1 MNKIELNLISFQ
13 IKKWDIENKR
23 LSLKVNGVIQ
33 ADEKSV
39 LIDLSIT
46 QPTAMVEEFLK
57 KIHDTIKEQLHIT
70 AEKKDKTTISIVD
83 EGLVKQKLH
92 NFLRK
97 FLSDLSNPKRKKGT
111 NRSGLV
117 TNLEM
122 YPENQNVTELPQELQ
137 FFIILNWARKY
148 YEKEDYQHAVDP
160 LRRLVKIKP
169 DYGFG
174 YKWLARSLKKLRKY
188 DEAMRYYEMYAKV
201 DQSVDSLL
209 DLAKSYRK
217 GKLFDKSEKIY
228 QKILQEHPEEKEAK
242 IGLAQIY
249 YARLQDGYMAL
260 LDSLDKIDSE
270 WLKSW
275 LNEEF
280 NFRIYS
286 AKKTLMSPVQ
296 AAQLLGFK
304 NASEVTKMAF
314 KNEIPSHFNPSMA
327 RMSFYREEIENW
339 AKVMNR
345 YKLLDQEIGLYPD
358 RVADGNEGKS
368 NKTSELLNGEKNNVE
383 GRTPRVEEIIR
394 KIREARTQRENIRN
408 TFEKSASGKKHK
420 AAMNRK
426 NGAGKKKVAP
436 EDSDP
441 DLTELMKDSDQE
453 PETSTLPNVA
463 QKNSK
468 KEIKPKKRRAK
479 NQAKSSEDKKS
490 AELTVQKDE

>member
-1 MNKIELNLISFQ
+1 MNKIELNLISVQ
-13 IKKWDIENKR
+13 IKKWEMENKR

-33 ADEKSV
+33 AQEKSV
-39 LIDLSIT
+39 HIDLTIS

-57 KIHDTIKEQLHIT
+57 KISDNIKEMLQVS
-70 AEKKDKTTISIVD
+70 AETRDETTISVAE
-83 EGLVKQKLH
+83 EGTVKQKLH

-97 FLSDLSNPKRKKGT
+97 FLSDLSNPKRKKGS
-111 NRSGLV
+111 NRASLV
-117 TNLEM
+117 TTLEM
-122 YPENQNVTELPQELQ
+122 YPENQNLAEFPQELQ
-137 FFIILNWARKY
+137 FIIILNWARKY
-148 YEKEDYQHAVDP
+148 YEKEDYQRAVDP
-160 LRRLVKIKP
+160 LRRLVKVKP
-169 DYGFG
+169 DYGLA

-188 DEAMRYYEMYAKV
+188 DEAMRYYELYAKV
-201 DQSVDSLL
+201 DQSIDSLL

-228 QKILQEHPEEKEAK
+228 QNLVEEHPEDKEAK

-249 YARLQDGYMAL
+249 YARLQDDYIAL
-260 LDSLDKIDSE
+260 LDSLDKTDSE

-345 YKLLDQEIGLYPD
+345 YKLLDKEIGLYPD
-358 RVADGNEGKS
+358 QVTEGNEGKS
-368 NKTSELLNGEKNNVE
+368 TKTNELLNGDKNNVE

-408 TFEKSASGKKHK
+408 TFEKSASGKKRK

-426 NGAGKKKVAP
+426 NGAGKKEVAP
-436 EDSDP
+436 GDRDP
-441 DLTELMKDSDQE
+441 DLTELMMDSDQE
-453 PETSTLPNVA
+453 SETAAPPSGEKKSTGRGV
-463 QKNSK
+463 
-468 KEIKPKKRRAK
+468 KPKKRRAK
-479 NQAKSSEDKKS
+479 NPAKRSGDKKS